1 VSEALALRWR
11 DVDLTDGTLHVRG
24 TKTAGSDAPVPMI
37 EPLATE
43 LRAHRSRL
51 AGRGLYLTKA
61 NALEFTQDRRN
72 VLRAVYQAGDDAG
85 LNPDGVERI
94 GCHDL
99 RHSCAGLLF
108 AAGRSAPTVAAVLR
122 HADTR
127 TTLTTYAGLVET
139 NRSELRQ
146 DLDVAFGGGK
156 R

>member
-1 VSEALALRWR
+1 
-11 DVDLTDGTLHVRG
+11 
-24 TKTAGSDAPVPMI
+24 
-37 EPLATE
+37 
-43 LRAHRSRL
+43 
-51 AGRGLYLTKA
+51 
-61 NALEFTQDRRN
+61 
-72 VLRAVYQAGDDAG
+72 VYRAGDDAG
-85 LNPDGVERI
+85 LKPEGVERV

-108 AAGRSAPTVAAVLR
+108 AAGMSAPTVAAVLR

-139 NRSELRQ
+139 NRTELRR

>member
-1 VSEALALRWR
+1 
-11 DVDLTDGTLHVRG
+11 
-24 TKTAGSDAPVPMI
+24 
-37 EPLATE
+37 
-43 LRAHRSRL
+43 
-51 AGRGLYLTKA
+51 
-61 NALEFTQDRRN
+61 
-72 VLRAVYQAGDDAG
+72 
-85 LNPDGVERI
+85 VERI